1 MNTYIFI
8 PAYLLCYVLQILFL
22 IKEKKQQL
30 VQTLYFKGAASLVF
44 VLLAAL
50 SFVFGG
56 KTQSFFAVFIFTGM
70 CFDAL
75 ADVVFNLRFAFKK
88 IEKLSFLGGTFLFFT
103 GHVFYLIAMIP
114 QVEQLWIYF
123 VIGLIIALLSQFYI
137 WLVLKEVC
145 LAYKIYGTIYIFSVS
160 SMTAMATGNFIAN
173 YTSTGALFFAIGA
186 VFFLISDLLLILNTF
201 RKEKIYPMR
210 VISFVTYYTGQ
221 LLIATSL
228 FLL

>member
-8 PAYLLCYVLQILFL
+8 PAYLLCYFFQILFL

-30 VQTLYFKGAASLVF
+30 VQTLYLKGAASLVF

-50 SFVFGG
+50 SFVFGS
-56 KTQSFFAVFIFTGM
+56 QSFFSIYIFVGM
-70 CFDAL
+70 FFDAL

-88 IEKLSFLGGTFLFFT
+88 IEKLSFLGGTFLFFM
-103 GHVFYLIAMIP
+103 GHVFYLVAMIP
-114 QVEQLWIYF
+114 QVEHLWLYF
-123 VIGLIIALLSQFYI
+123 AAGLVIALLSQLYI
-137 WLVLKEVC
+137 WLVLKDVF
-145 LAYKIYGTIYIFSVS
+145 LAYKIYGTVYIFSVS
-160 SMTAMATGNFIAN
+160 SMTAMAIGNFVVN
-173 YTSTGALFFAIGA
+173 YAGTWALLFAIGA

-228 FLL
+228 FLM

>member
-1 MNTYIFI
+1 MNVFIFI
-8 PAYLLCYVLQILFL
+8 PAYLLCYFFQILFL

-30 VQTLYFKGAASLVF
+30 VQTLYLKGAASLVF

-50 SFVFGG
+50 SFVFGS
-56 KTQSFFAVFIFTGM
+56 QSFFSTYIFVGM

-88 IEKLSFLGGTFLFFT
+88 IEKLSFLGGTFLFFM
-103 GHVFYLIAMIP
+103 GHVFYLVAMIP
-114 QVEQLWIYF
+114 QVEHLWLYF
-123 VIGLIIALLSQFYI
+123 AAGLVIAFLSQLYI
-137 WLVLKEVC
+137 WLVLKDVF
-145 LAYKIYGTIYIFSVS
+145 LAYKIYGTVYIFSVS
-160 SMTAMATGNFIAN
+160 SMTAMAIGNFVIN
-173 YTSTGALFFAIGA
+173 YAGTWALLFAIGA

-210 VISFVTYYTGQ
+210 VISFVTYYTVQ

-228 FLL
+228 FNL

>member
-1 MNTYIFI
+1 MNAYIFI
-8 PAYLLCYVLQILFL
+8 PAYLLCYFFQILFL

-30 VQTLYFKGAASLVF
+30 VQTLYLKGAASLVF

-50 SFVFGG
+50 SFVFGS
-56 KTQSFFAVFIFTGM
+56 QSFFSTYIFVGM
-70 CFDAL
+70 FFDAL

-88 IEKLSFLGGTFLFFT
+88 IEKLSFLGGTFLFFM
-103 GHVFYLIAMIP
+103 GHVFYLVAMIP
-114 QVEQLWIYF
+114 QVEHLWLYF
-123 VIGLIIALLSQFYI
+123 AAGLVIALLSQLYI
-137 WLVLKEVC
+137 WLVLKDVF
-145 LAYKIYGTIYIFSVS
+145 LAYKIYGTVYIFSVS
-160 SMTAMATGNFIAN
+160 SMTAMAIGNFVVN
-173 YTSTGALFFAIGA
+173 YAGTWALLFAIGA

-228 FLL
+228 FLM

>member
-1 MNTYIFI
+1 MNAYIFI
-8 PAYLLCYVLQILFL
+8 PAYLLCYFFQILFL

-30 VQTLYFKGAASLVF
+30 VQTLYLKGAASLVF

-50 SFVFGG
+50 SFVFGS
-56 KTQSFFAVFIFTGM
+56 QSFFSTYIFVGM
-70 CFDAL
+70 FFDAL

-88 IEKLSFLGGTFLFFT
+88 IEKHSFLGGTFLFFM
-103 GHVFYLIAMIP
+103 GHVFYLVAMIP
-114 QVEQLWIYF
+114 QVEHLWLYF
-123 VIGLIIALLSQFYI
+123 AAGLVIALLSQLYI
-137 WLVLKEVC
+137 WLVLKDVF
-145 LAYKIYGTIYIFSVS
+145 LAYKIYGTVYIFSVS
-160 SMTAMATGNFIAN
+160 SMTAMAIGNFVVN
-173 YTSTGALFFAIGA
+173 YAGTWALLFAIGA

-228 FLL
+228 FLM